1 MKYLGSREL
10 TGYLDPNEEKILI
23 ENDLAGIGWKI
34 ESVKVLPFL
43 ADDFPKN
50 GFTVKL
56 GTDAQL
62 DPNVLNLNR
71 NNILAC
77 AVYGTGSVSTIVNM
91 QDLIVDELHIVNM
104 SLNPAFTSQA
114 CNYQVILG
122 QYAIS
127 PEEQVVAQ
135 IKVSQG

>member
-10 TGYLDPNEEKILI
+10 TGYLDPLEEKVLI

-34 ESVKVLPFL
+34 ESVKILPFL
-43 ADDFPKN
+43 SNDFPKN
-50 GFTVKL
+50 GFVLKL
-56 GTDAQL
+56 GTDSGM
-62 DPNVLNLNR
+62 DPNLLNLNG

-77 AVYGTGSVSTIVNM
+77 AVYGTGSVSTIVNT

-104 SLNPAFTSQA
+104 SQNVSFTSEA
-114 CNYQVILG
+114 CNYQIILG
-122 QYAIS
+122 QYEIS

>member
-1 MKYLGSREL
+1 MKYLGTREL
-10 TGYLDPNEEKILI
+10 TGFLLPNQEKILI

-34 ESVKVLPFL
+34 ESFKVLP
-43 ADDFPKN
+43 AVNDDFPKN
-50 GFTVKL
+50 GFVCKL
-56 GTDAQL
+56 GTDAGL
-62 DPNVLNLNR
+62 DPNQLNLDA

-104 SLNPAFTSQA
+104 SNNVAFSSAA

-135 IKVSQG
+135 IKISQG

>member
-10 TGYLDPNEEKILI
+10 TGFLDQGEEKTLI

-34 ESVKVLPFL
+34 ESFKILPFVN
-43 ADDFPKN
+43 DDFPKN
-50 GFTVKL
+50 GFVAKL

-62 DPNVLNLNR
+62 DPNVLNLEG

-77 AVYGTGSVSTIVNM
+77 TVYGTGSQSTIVNM
-91 QDLIVDELHIVNM
+91 QDLIVDELYIVNM
-104 SLNPAFTSQA
+104 SNNVAFTSNA

>member
-10 TGYLDPNEEKILI
+10 TGYLDPLEEKILI

-43 ADDFPKN
+43 SSDFPKN
-50 GFTVKL
+50 GFVLKL
-56 GTDAQL
+56 GTDSGM
-62 DPNVLNLNR
+62 DPNLLNLNS
-71 NNILAC
+71 NAILAC
-77 AVYGTGSVSTIVNM
+77 AVYGTGSQSTIVNQ

-104 SLNPAFTSQA
+104 SQNVAFTSEA

>member
-10 TGYLDPNEEKILI
+10 TGYLDPNEEKVLL

-34 ESVKVLPFL
+34 ESFKVLPFL
-43 ADDFPKN
+43 NDDFPKN
-50 GFTVKL
+50 GFVAKL
-56 GTDAQL
+56 GTDAAM
-62 DPNVLNLNR
+62 DPNLLSLDG

-91 QDLIVDELHIVNM
+91 QDLIVDELYIVNM
-104 SLNPAFTSQA
+104 SNNVAFTSNA
-114 CNYQVILG
+114 LNYQIILG
-122 QYAIS
+122 QYAIT

-135 IKVSQG
+135 IKASQG